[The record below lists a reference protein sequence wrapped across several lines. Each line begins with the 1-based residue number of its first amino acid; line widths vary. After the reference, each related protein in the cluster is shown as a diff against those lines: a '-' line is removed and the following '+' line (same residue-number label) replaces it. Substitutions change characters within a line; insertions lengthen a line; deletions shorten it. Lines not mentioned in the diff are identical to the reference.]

1 MKAQA
6 KYYELDHERLVLITL
21 GVVKA
26 QRVCAFEKNGYR

>member
-6 KYYELDHERLVLITL
+6 NYYELDHERLVLFTL

-26 QRVCAFEKNGYR
+26 QASLRFRKEGI

>member
-6 KYYELDHERLVLITL
+6 KYYELGQERLVFITL

-26 QRVCAFEKNGYR
+26 QASVRFRKERI

>member
-6 KYYELDHERLVLITL
+6 KYYEVDHESLVLITL

-26 QRVCAFEKNGYR
+26 QASLRFRKERI

>member
-6 KYYELDHERLVLITL
+6 KYYELGHERLVFITL

-26 QRVCAFEKNGYR
+26 QASLRFQKEWI